1 MMEKADVDARVDVCG
16 VCCPLPL
23 IQIAKAANRLA
34 PGQVLEA
41 VGNDPIYETSVRD
54 YCQVNGHTILD
65 VRTGSDS
72 RVTIL
77 IQVGKRP

>member
-1 MMEKADVDARVDVCG
+1 MEREDVDARVDVCG

-23 IQIAKAANRLA
+23 IQIAKAADRLA

-41 VGNDPIYETSVRD
+41 VGNDPIFETSVRD
-54 YCQVNGHTILD
+54 YCQVNRHTILD
-65 VRTGSDS
+65 VRTGNNS

-77 IQVGKRP
+77 FQVGKRP